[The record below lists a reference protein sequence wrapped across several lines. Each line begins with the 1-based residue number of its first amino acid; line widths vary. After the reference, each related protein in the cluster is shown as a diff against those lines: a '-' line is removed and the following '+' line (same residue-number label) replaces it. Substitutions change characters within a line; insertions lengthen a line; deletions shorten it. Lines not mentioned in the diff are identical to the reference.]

1 MLLAVVILLTCPWSG
16 GWRLARIT
24 LVSLTTL
31 SASLICLS
39 RIFLGVH
46 YLTDVLGGVLL
57 GSALCLVA
65 HRLVGPVAPVGVHM
79 AAANGGSGVEE
90 TSLG

>member
-1 MLLAVVILLTCPWSG
+1 MLVTVVILLMFPWTG
-16 GWRLARIT
+16 RLLTARVT
-24 LVSLTTL
+24 VVSLTTL
-31 SASLICLS
+31 CASLICLS

-79 AAANGGSGVEE
+79 AAATGLRSRGERNPW
-90 TSLG
+90 

>member
-1 MLLAVVILLTCPWSG
+1 MPVVGTLG
-16 GWRLARIT
+16 LARIT
-24 LVSLTTL
+24 VVSLTTV

-57 GSALCLVA
+57 GSALCFVA
-65 HRLVGPVAPVGVHM
+65 YRLVGPVAPVGVLM
-79 AAANGGSGVEE
+79 AAADGAQE
-90 TSLG
+90 